1 MKGKA
6 MKKMKREA
14 VPKGQVQ
21 DEVHPK

>member
-21 DEVHPK
+21 DEVAER